1 MGGDLG
7 GSDELCY
14 CPNQRNKQ
22 ICPYQ
27 SKIQII
33 ITMIKINKEG
43 GKKFAE
49 SDRYVYGKGGD
60 GFMGTY
66 LSPNSSGFIH

>member
-1 MGGDLG
+1 
-7 GSDELCY
+7 
-14 CPNQRNKQ
+14 
-22 ICPYQ
+22 
-27 SKIQII
+27 
-33 ITMIKINKEG
+33 MIKINKEG